1 MWKVQHSIEKLEI
14 ARNENNI
21 FHIQYGSSE
30 LSRLLPFGDIHLYAM
45 SISKILN
52 LDVQSFMKAVQTTIF
67 RFKDSLMKDMS
78 KPAIIAFVILCGI
91 YIVSSIKRSL
101 NDSQANK
108 IAEIA
113 SLLNIKN
120 KPYREFEISN
130 KGKLTKNAGSTMEG
144 INQFLNDTSGE
155 QGHIVLF
162 DKYKSKI
169 YVVATSPESY
179 IHDYIR
185 RYPNEEL
192 KYNKK
197 DILDD
202 VRRTLN
208 LPDHQE
214 YKKRI
219 VDSLRDALDDIV
231 EENKDNFKLKL
242 DIHKDN
248 DDHFTLKSYD
258 KSESLYDKVE
268 KSILG
273 LPFFG
278 SVFTTI
284 LSVFGITFG
293 DSLDTEVTTLIEE
306 FLMLKVEKGLSAEIE
321 PEEPESIISS
331 LFQYFFSESKDD
343 PSRQ

>member
-1 MWKVQHSIEKLEI
+1 
-14 ARNENNI
+14 
-21 FHIQYGSSE
+21 
-30 LSRLLPFGDIHLYAM
+30 
-45 SISKILN
+45 
-52 LDVQSFMKAVQTTIF
+52 
-67 RFKDSLMKDMS
+67 
-78 KPAIIAFVILCGI
+78 
-91 YIVSSIKRSL
+91 
-101 NDSQANK
+101 
-108 IAEIA
+108 
-113 SLLNIKN
+113 
-120 KPYREFEISN
+120 
-130 KGKLTKNAGSTMEG
+130 
-144 INQFLNDTSGE
+144 LNDTSGE